1 VYLITAPNFSL
12 FRNNSEQALV
22 EVAGLILDT
31 RDAILAETRAV
42 LLRASASSDPAA
54 VSPAVLAR
62 MKSLE
67 AKQSETKASHPIKRA
82 FQLFPVLDVVLYM
95 TAYTLAFGILVA
107 HLEDWTL
114 VDGVY
119 YAVISGTSIGYGD
132 VGPVTMAGRLFA
144 IFYMP
149 FAVVFVSTQL
159 SEVPEKLFGSSDGSD
174 KELEKLM
181 SADLSLE
188 GLLAMDKD
196 GDGTVLIVFVR
207 AVWRS
212 A

>member
-1 VYLITAPNFSL
+1 
-12 FRNNSEQALV
+12 
-22 EVAGLILDT
+22 VAGLILDT
-31 RDAILAETRAV
+31 RDAILAETRAA
-42 LLRASASSDPAA
+42 LLRASTSSDPAA

-67 AKQSETKASHPIKRA
+67 AKQSETNASNPIKRA

-95 TAYTLAFGILVA
+95 AVYTLALGILVA

-119 YAVISGTSIGYGD
+119 FAVISGTSIGYGD
-132 VGPVTMAGRLFA
+132 VSPVTMTGRLFA
-144 IFYMP
+144 IFFMP

-174 KELEKLM
+174 KKLEKLM

-196 GDGTVLIVFVR
+196 GDGTVNCSCYFDYVP
-207 AVWRS
+207 
-212 A
+212 

>member
-1 VYLITAPNFSL
+1 
-12 FRNNSEQALV
+12 
-22 EVAGLILDT
+22 VAGLILDT
-31 RDAILAETRAV
+31 RDAILAETRAA
-42 LLRASASSDPAA
+42 LLRASTSSDPAA

-67 AKQSETKASHPIKRA
+67 AKQSETNASNPIKRA

-95 TAYTLAFGILVA
+95 AVYTLAFGILVA

-119 YAVISGTSIGYGD
+119 FAVISGTSIGYGD
-132 VGPVTMAGRLFA
+132 VSPVTMTGRLFA
-144 IFYMP
+144 IFFMP

-174 KELEKLM
+174 KKLEKLM

-196 GDGTVLIVFVR
+196 GDGTVNCSCYFDYVP
-207 AVWRS
+207 
-212 A
+212 